1 MNAVYRV
8 IGAIAHNLIER
19 IAPLQVHE
27 RSYLAVLAP
36 AAGADRLA
44 DAEADVDTWEP
55 ALADWERELRDAFI
69 LPDDMTLDQYVE
81 SDPQLFC
88 DCDSQNTNQLAG
100 VGKPTPPNGDDDA
113 GESPVTDQIATVI
126 AVVLRGQ
133 GINSA
138 AIYADLVARELRHHF
153 FIFRK

>member
-8 IGAIAHNLIER
+8 IGAIAHNLLER

-27 RSYLAVLAP
+27 RSYAAISAP
-36 AAGADRLA
+36 LVAADRLA

-55 ALADWERELRDAFI
+55 ALADWERELRDAFY
-69 LPDDMTLDQYVE
+69 LPDDMTLDAYVE
-81 SDPQLFC
+81 SDPQLF
-88 DCDSQNTNQLAG
+88 DDTTDQLAG
-100 VGKPTPPNGDDDA
+100 VGKPIPPNGDDDA

-153 FIFRK
+153 SIFRK

>member
-8 IGAIAHNLIER
+8 IGAIAHNLLER

-27 RSYLAVLAP
+27 RSYAAMSAP
-36 AAGADRLA
+36 LVAADRLA

-55 ALADWERELRDAFI
+55 ALADWERELRDAFY
-69 LPDDMTLDQYVE
+69 LPDDMTLDAYVE
-81 SDPQLFC
+81 SDPQLF
-88 DCDSQNTNQLAG
+88 DDTTDQLAG

-153 FIFRK
+153 SIFRK